1 MLTLQIDN
9 HEVEHIFTEAFQGN
23 KEKFLAFIQ
32 SSYAK
37 KASLDAYEA
46 DKERF
51 METYKRM
58 HEGPMKMFSQEEA
71 KKEIDD
77 FLETMQPLESFSS
90 VDVGEYVDGLRGN
103 GRIKY

>member
-9 HEVEHIFTEAFQGN
+9 HEIENIFVEGFQSN
-23 KEKFLAFIQ
+23 KEKFLTFIQ

-37 KASLDAYEA
+37 RASLEAYEA

-51 METYKRM
+51 METYKGM
-58 HEGPMKMFSQEEA
+58 KDGSMKMFSEAEA

-77 FLETMQPLESFSS
+77 FLETL
-90 VDVGEYVDGLRGN
+90 
-103 GRIKY
+103 

>member
-1 MLTLQIDN
+1 MLTLQIYN

-37 KASLDAYEA
+37 KASLEAYEE
-46 DKERF
+46 DRERF
-51 METYKRM
+51 MQIYKGM
-58 HEGPMKMFSQEEA
+58 HDGSMKMFSQEEA

-77 FLETMQPLESFSS
+77 FLETL
-90 VDVGEYVDGLRGN
+90 
-103 GRIKY
+103 